1 MDMASRKQEKHE
13 IVVMDYPYMDHE
25 KHPLAFLRSVANAVK
40 KAGGTDR
47 TIVKIQSYDW
57 EKERWLSQK
66 SFSAQ
71 LKTLKK
77 AGIKNMGYYPN
88 TKCTWE
94 R

>member
-57 EKERWLSQK
+57 EKEW
-66 SFSAQ
+66 
-71 LKTLKK
+71 
-77 AGIKNMGYYPN
+77 
-88 TKCTWE
+88 W
-94 R
+94 